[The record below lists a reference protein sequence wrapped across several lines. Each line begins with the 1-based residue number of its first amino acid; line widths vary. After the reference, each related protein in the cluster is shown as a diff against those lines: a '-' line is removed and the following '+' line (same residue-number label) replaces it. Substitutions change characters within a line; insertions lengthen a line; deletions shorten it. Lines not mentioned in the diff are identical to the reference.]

1 VLIVTPDPAVG
12 DSGGGWPVLVEG
24 GHVALIRHGNAPP
37 GYGGDP
43 PGFKIDDCKTQRNL
57 DELGRRQARAL
68 GEAFRSRGVRVGRV
82 LSSPWCRCLET
93 ARLMAVGPVETT
105 WALVPDRDPTAALET
120 ACWRRRRASTTRKC
134 PGAAARRYPWKD
146 TQQSPR
152 RRHRGNVSW
161 GSLCKIDVSASYQ
174 SGPVDAI
181 HWFGVGFARREPP
194 HRSDPVV
201 SPAPAD
207 PERPLFAL
215 AEWRRKTV
223 MRSSFAR
230 SV

>member
-105 WALVPDRDPTAALET
+105 WALVPDRDPTAGARLLELKEIVSGWRGPGTLVLVTHALTVQALMGFLPKQGEIT
-120 ACWRRRRASTTRKC
+120 VLKPKAGSRA
-134 PGAAARRYPWKD
+134 GAE
-146 TQQSPR
+146 
-152 RRHRGNVSW
+152 
-161 GSLCKIDVSASYQ
+161 L
-174 SGPVDAI
+174 
-181 HWFGVGFARREPP
+181 VGMIATP
-194 HRSDPVV
+194 D
-201 SPAPAD
+201 
-207 PERPLFAL
+207 
-215 AEWRRKTV
+215 
-223 MRSSFAR
+223 
-230 SV
+230 

>member
-1 VLIVTPDPAVG
+1 VIDSRIPSRFARVALCVLATVLIVTPDPAVG

-105 WALVPDRDPTAALET
+105 WALVPDRDPTAGARLLELKEIVSGWRGPGTLVLVTHALTVQALMGFLPKQGEIT
-120 ACWRRRRASTTRKC
+120 VLKPKAGSRA
-134 PGAAARRYPWKD
+134 GAE
-146 TQQSPR
+146 
-152 RRHRGNVSW
+152 
-161 GSLCKIDVSASYQ
+161 L
-174 SGPVDAI
+174 
-181 HWFGVGFARREPP
+181 VGMIATP
-194 HRSDPVV
+194 D
-201 SPAPAD
+201 
-207 PERPLFAL
+207 
-215 AEWRRKTV
+215 
-223 MRSSFAR
+223 
-230 SV
+230 